1 MCNSFKT
8 SPSHS
13 YMNRRTEMKDSS
25 VSQSFSSKVLDIIV
39 KSNGVSVDQL
49 FLLRYDQLMNLKGGG
64 GDRERRECVSVKRK
78 GGTVGGRW
86 QRYNCESGHE
96 KGTCTNNS
104 SAN

>member
-64 GDRERRECVSVKRK
+64 RPRETRVCQCEKERWDCGREM
-78 GGTVGGRW
+78 
-86 QRYNCESGHE
+86 
-96 KGTCTNNS
+96 
-104 SAN
+104 AAI